1 MNGKIGLQLYSLK
14 EIMNKDNFVE
24 VLQKIKSYGYEGI
37 EGVERDNDPD
47 TVHLFCGKPASEV
60 KGVLSDI
67 GLEVVSNHVGLKDLK
82 ANFDS
87 IVEYH
92 KELGC
97 SSLVIANI
105 PNVFFEDQATVKNAI
120 DDLIGVGEKLKVFG
134 FSLAL
139 HNCPF
144 TFVSPESYQL
154 FKKELD
160 SSLPLQPDAG
170 NAMLAGIEPVE
181 YFSGIDNRFVSLHV
195 KDAKPADAKDLPLNS
210 GEPGKENDT
219 IFEKF
224 SRYSTPIG
232 KGAADLKAFLAL
244 GAERGVEW
252 FVIEEEMTETPLQ
265 TVKEAIEY
273 IKGFL

>member
-1 MNGKIGLQLYSLK
+1 MDQKIGLQLYSLK

-24 VLQKIKSYGYEGI
+24 ILQKIKAYGYEGV

-60 KGVLSDI
+60 KKIVSDI
-67 GLEVVSNHVGLKDLK
+67 GLEIVSNHVGLKDLK
-82 ANFDS
+82 ANFES

-97 SSLVIANI
+97 TSLIIANI
-105 PNVFFEDQATVKNAI
+105 PNVFFQDRATVKNAI
-120 DDLIGVGEKLKVFG
+120 GDLIEVGEKLKGFG

-154 FKKELD
+154 FDNELV
-160 SSLPLQPDAG
+160 SSLSLQPDAG
-170 NAMLAGIEPVE
+170 NAMLAGVDPVE
-181 YFSGIDNRFVSLHV
+181 YFGRLDNRFVSLHV
-195 KDAKPADAKDLPLNS
+195 KDAKPADPKDLPLNS

-224 SRYSTPIG
+224 SRYSTPVG
-232 KGAADLKAFLAL
+232 KGATDLRAFLQL
-244 GAERGVEW
+244 GVEKGVEW

-273 IKGFL
+273 IKGL